1 MEMTSAI
8 DVIEGQSWLDQ
19 AADAIQPVVK
29 NAYRIAGTPGA
40 KVKDALHGTWLGH
53 PLHPVLTDVPIGA
66 WTMALV
72 FDVIEAN
79 TEDGWRNR
87 GVKKG
92 LAKAADTAVTV
103 GLLGAVGAAVT
114 GITDW
119 SETEGKAKRVGVVH
133 GLLNVGAAL
142 LYTSSLLARKRNQR
156 EAGRTLAYLGYA
168 VASASGYLG
177 GELVFREQAGVNH
190 AAAQELP
197 HDFVRVMPDAEL
209 VEGQLVKHIVN
220 GVPVVLLRR
229 HGQVYALYE
238 TCSHFGGPLA
248 EGEIVNGDSIRCPW
262 HGSRFSIED
271 GRVLEGPAT
280 FTQPCFEVRIT
291 AGQIEIRQP
300 Q

>member
-1 MEMTSAI
+1 MSIEMTSAI
-8 DVIEGQSWLDQ
+8 DVIERQGWLDQ
-19 AADAIQPVVK
+19 VADRVQPAVTK
-29 NAYRIAGTPGA
+29 AYDAAGTPGT

-72 FDVIEAN
+72 LDVMEAN
-79 TEDGWRNR
+79 TENGWRNR
-87 GVKKG
+87 NLKKG

-119 SETEGKAKRVGVVH
+119 SETEGNAKRVGVVH
-133 GLLNVGAAL
+133 GLLNVGATL
-142 LYTSSLLARKRNQR
+142 LYTSSLVARKRNQR

-168 VASASGYLG
+168 VSSASAYLG

-197 HDFVRVMPDAEL
+197 HEFVRVMPDAEL
-209 VEGQLVKHIVN
+209 AEGGMCKHIVS

-229 HGQVYALYE
+229 QGKIYALYE

-248 EGEIVNGDSIRCPW
+248 EGEIVNGDSIRCP
-262 HGSRFSIED
+262 
-271 GRVLEGPAT
+271 
-280 FTQPCFEVRIT
+280 
-291 AGQIEIRQP
+291 
-300 Q
+300 